1 MPVIKNRFSLKSDI
15 RPVIFLKSNFMESTL
30 NTTNRKKYKIIY
42 WISTGIIS
50 LFELSGA
57 FFINSEMAKEGMRHL
72 GLPEWFRW
80 EVSIGHVIG
89 GILLILPINKRIKE
103 WVYVAF
109 GIDFISAFIAYLSI
123 DGWVGNTF
131 SPLVMLA
138 LLIIS
143 YIYYHKLKSQN
154 NDRSI

>member
-1 MPVIKNRFSLKSDI
+1 MDSATISKQNLASLPNEQASG
-15 RPVIFLKSNFMESTL
+15 RQA
-30 NTTNRKKYKIIY
+30 KKYKIIY
-42 WISTGIIS
+42 WISTGLIA

-72 GLPEWFRW
+72 SLPEWFRW
-80 EVSIGHVIG
+80 EISIGHIIG
-89 GILLILPINKRIKE
+89 GILLIVPINKRIKE

-109 GIDFISAFIAYLSI
+109 AIDFISAFIAYLSI

-143 YIYYHKLKSQN
+143 YICYHKLKSPKN
-154 NDRSI
+154 GRSF